1 MARPVKQR
9 RIACVP
15 VASYFKPAGV
25 PLRDL
30 EEIVLGLDEVEA
42 MRLTDLEKLYQLEA
56 AEQQLP
62 QAVQHIQTLQK
73 NIQDQQETL
82 KQQQKAL
89 QQLDVKIAQL
99 QSTVQAFSVQK
110 QQLQIGLF

>member
-15 VASYFKPAGV
+15 AASYFKPAGV

-56 AEQQLP
+56 AEQMG
-62 QAVQHIQTLQK
+62 VSRQTIGNILQSARRK
-73 NIQDQQETL
+73 VADALVNG
-82 KQQQKAL
+82 KAL
-89 QQLDVKIAQL
+89 RIAGGA
-99 QSTVQAFSVQK
+99 VEPD
-110 QQLQIGLF
+110 GGGDD

>member
-15 VASYFKPAGV
+15 AASYFKPAGV

-56 AEQQLP
+56 AEQMG
-62 QAVQHIQTLQK
+62 VSRQTIG
-73 NIQDQQETL
+73 NIL
-82 KQQQKAL
+82 KSAHEKVADAL
-89 QQLDVKIAQL
+89 LNGKELRICLRSLESAEEKSD
-99 QSTVQAFSVQK
+99 
-110 QQLQIGLF
+110 